1 MDIDTISKIEHFSAF
16 IDLNLKEVCD
26 NFRLVLELPEMTF
39 NSEKETEWA
48 EVNFEGINYNISK
61 PYEIGT
67 LNKWDDQVPKEHNF
81 GIVLTINKTNINFNK
96 AELEKMGYLLSNS
109 LNANLLHYRTW
120 FSSGFNTEK
129 VQIFTP
135 IKNN

>member
-1 MDIDTISKIEHFSAF
+1 MDIDTIAKIEHFSTLV
-16 IDLNLKEVCD
+16 DLNLKEFCD
-26 NFRLVLELPEMTF
+26 KFRLVLELPALTF
-39 NSEKETEWA
+39 NSEDETEWA

-61 PYEIGT
+61 PYKVGL
-67 LNKWDDQVPKEHNF
+67 LNKWDDQVPEEHNF
-81 GIVLTINKTNINFNK
+81 EITLTINKTNTNFNK
-96 AELEKMGYLLSNS
+96 AELEKMGNLLSNHF
-109 LNANLLHYRTW
+109 NAYLLHYRTW